1 MFFAG
6 QRKRPPYALR
16 STVEALVGRLNR
28 SPIQGAGERFR
39 FNTLHYRFR
48 TFVNLWDREL
58 RAREEGRSGP
68 FSRST

>member
-16 STVEALVGRLNR
+16 STVEALVGRLDR

-48 TFVNLWDREL
+48 TFVNLWDR
-58 RAREEGRSGP
+58 
-68 FSRST
+68 